1 MVIPI
6 DIHRISDSQ
15 IQAIKTFIFLLAL
28 FPLARLIAW
37 GIMDNLGSNPIE
49 KALRQTGYWTL
60 TFLTLTMA
68 LTPVRQWTGLTW
80 VVRLRRMIGLY
91 AFFYSVLHLGTYVIL
106 DQFFDWNGI
115 LKDIMKRPYIT
126 IGFIALLLMI
136 PLAVTSTDRM
146 IRLLGGKRWRSLHQL
161 IYLITLG
168 GIVHFWW
175 LVKKDIR
182 EPLLFAAIYA
192 LSMSLRAL
200 KHRTN
205 LQNRRTT

>member
-1 MVIPI
+1 
-6 DIHRISDSQ
+6 
-15 IQAIKTFIFLLAL
+15 
-28 FPLARLIAW
+28 
-37 GIMDNLGSNPIE
+37 
-49 KALRQTGYWTL
+49 
-60 TFLTLTMA
+60 
-68 LTPVRQWTGLTW
+68 
-80 VVRLRRMIGLY
+80 
-91 AFFYSVLHLGTYVIL
+91 
-106 DQFFDWNGI
+106 
-115 LKDIMKRPYIT
+115 
-126 IGFIALLLMI
+126 
-136 PLAVTSTDRM
+136 LAVTSTDRM